1 MKKGDIVRYIND
13 GAPPDQLKPFT
24 KGDLFKVV
32 SFNVKASGAF
42 CTLMHIKTARIVERE
57 VLASRFAPALTLKE
71 TTSSQIGEKSLTKR
85 NI

>member
-24 KGDLFKVV
+24 KGDLFKVL
-32 SFNVKASGAF
+32 KASGTY

-57 VLASRFAPALTLKE
+57 VLASRFAPTLTLKE

>member
-24 KGDLFKVV
+24 KGDLFKVLT
-32 SFNVKASGAF
+32 SGAF